1 MRTATTTKSA
11 LGCLLAASLATPQA
25 SAAPL
30 PDPFGTWT
38 IQVENDA
45 VSTLKGT
52 SDQYYTSGVR
62 LGFTSGTTRVPAF
75 LTGIGR
81 AVWGDGVQR
90 VSIDLSQS
98 IFTPRNTQARQY
110 LPGDRPYAGWLH
122 ADLGLIHDTD
132 DARSVLGLS
141 LGVVGPSAL
150 GKPVQNGFHN
160 LIGDTPNLGWRNQV
174 KDEPAVLLLAER
186 TYRLAL
192 YRFNL
197 AGLNAIETDILP
209 SATVGVGTV
218 RDYVQG
224 GVSFRLGQGLAS
236 DFGAARIRPGLTGTD
251 AYTPTRS
258 FAWYAFAGADGQAI
272 ARDVFLDGATFRSS
286 QGPHVTKRP
295 FVGEFQAGLA
305 LMAYGVRLSYTHT
318 WQTEEFKGQK
328 AGLFNFGSV
337 ALSAKF

>member
-1 MRTATTTKSA
+1 MWTAMQTTPVLA
-11 LGCLLAASLATPQA
+11 CLLAASLAAAPA
-25 SAAPL
+25 GAAPL
-30 PDPFGTWT
+30 PDPLGTWT

-62 LGFTSGTTRVPAF
+62 LGFTSGTTRVPQF
-75 LTGIGR
+75 LSGIGQ

-98 IFTPRNTQARQY
+98 IFTPRNTQVRQY

-132 DARSVLGLS
+132 EARSVLGLS

-186 TYRLAL
+186 TYRFAL

-197 AGLNAIETDILP
+197 AGLNGIETDILP
-209 SATVGVGTV
+209 SATFGVGTV
-218 RDYVQG
+218 RDYAQAG
-224 GVSFRLGQGLAS
+224 ISLRLGQGLAS

-251 AYTPTRS
+251 AYTPTRP
-258 FAWYAFAGADGQAI
+258 FAWYVFAGADGQAI
-272 ARDVFLDGATFRSS
+272 ARDVFLDGSTFRSN

-295 FVGEFQAGLA
+295 FVGEFEAGLA
-305 LMAYGVRLSYTHT
+305 VMAYGVRVTYTQT
-318 WQTEEFKGQK
+318 FQTEEFKGQK
-328 AGLFNFGSV
+328 AGLFNFGSL